1 MSRAHHK
8 CAIVI
13 LDGLGDLPTAQ
24 LGGKTPLEAADTPV
38 MNRLAGAGRYGLV
51 DPIGPGIVPNTH
63 SGCGVL
69 FGVLP
74 EDVAKLKRGPVE
86 ASGAGRVLQPGEIAL
101 RTNFATLEATGAGL
115 RIVDRRAGRIDADT
129 ETLASELRS
138 VDLGDGVI
146 AELHPTDQHRC
157 VLVLSGPGL
166 SPAISDTD
174 PGDGGMPGFLQY
186 SRPLDVSARKTAEK
200 LNLFIDKAHKMLVS
214 HPVNRKR
221 VLEGK
226 LPATGILTRGA
237 GEGFGL
243 NNIVQKRGLKA
254 VVVAGCNT
262 VIGLARTVGFG
273 TRSDP
278 RFTAAADTDLQAK
291 VETVVAAF
299 EDHDLVYVH
308 IKAPD
313 LFAHDHQPDNKRRF
327 LECVDEALE
336 RLEQAGSMIAIAAD
350 HSTDSNSGSHTADP
364 IPALIYNP
372 ADPATVAA
380 PVDFGESLC
389 AGGNMQRQSSHE
401 LLTRVLGALATN
413 LTSN

>member
-1 MSRAHHK
+1 
-8 CAIVI
+8 VI

-38 MNRLAGAGRYGLV
+38 LNRLAGAGRYGLV

-74 EDVAKLKRGPVE
+74 DDVARLKRGPVE

-101 RTNFATLEATGAGL
+101 RTNFATLEATDAGL
-115 RIVDRRAGRIDADT
+115 RVADRRAGRIEEDT
-129 ETLASELRS
+129 EALASELRS
-138 VDLGDGVI
+138 VDLGDGI
-146 AELHPTDQHRC
+146 TAELHPTDQHRC

-174 PGDGGMPGFLQY
+174 PGDGGMPTYLQY
-186 SRPLDVSARKTAEK
+186 SKPLDDSSHKTAEK
-200 LNLFIDKAHKMLVS
+200 LNLFIDKAHKLLVS

-237 GEGFGL
+237 GEGFSL
-243 NNIVQKRGLKA
+243 KNMVHKRELTA

-262 VIGLARTVGFG
+262 VLGLARTVGFG
-273 TRSDP
+273 IRSDP
-278 RFTAAADTDLQAK
+278 RFTAAANTDLQAK
-291 VETVVAAF
+291 MDAVVTAF
-299 EDHDLVYVH
+299 EDHDLVYLH

-336 RLEQAGSMIAIAAD
+336 RLEQAGSIIAIAAD
-350 HSTDSNSGSHTADP
+350 HSTDSNSGAHTADP
-364 IPALIYNP
+364 IPGLIYNP
-372 ADPATVAA
+372 ADKRIANA

-389 AGGNMQRQSSHE
+389 AGGTMRRQSSHE
-401 LLTRVLGALATN
+401 FLKRVLDALDSN
-413 LTSN
+413 RTSI